1 MRLALTALA
10 VSRCNLPKKSA
21 DGESR
26 QRLFEYRTSKIER
39 CHGLVPWYFTFSAND
54 QDKRKFVDAAR
65 LSRGGY
71 SCANKYP

>member
-39 CHGLVPWYFTFSAND
+39 CHGLVPSGIR
-54 QDKRKFVDAAR
+54 QMGR
-65 LSRGGY
+65 LSTTTSSVLAMPMTPPLRLDQ
-71 SCANKYP
+71 AVP